1 MGLGTTVTDRKTSH
15 SDVPG
20 EEYPYS
26 DGRVLMESDPHANSI
41 VAMRN
46 QLQWHFHGYPD
57 VYVAGSMA
65 VFYRKGDKSAVVEP
79 DLFVVVG
86 CEKRDRRSYRV
97 WDEGGVVP
105 GFVVEVAS
113 PSTSQWDA
121 TGKRA
126 IYRRMG
132 VREYWRFDPTGRLI
146 RRGLAGWLLVGRS
159 YRRIRHTG
167 KTGWYRS
174 DVLGLDLRGEGWLLR
189 FRDPLLGRELMTHSE
204 TSRRLDIARFERDEA
219 VRGRVAADRE
229 RDEAV
234 QERDEAIQRIREL
247 EARLPPSV
255 ESA

>member
-1 MGLGTTVTDRKTSH
+1 MGLGTTVTDRKTSL
-15 SDVPG
+15 SDVPR

-41 VAMRN
+41 VALRN

-57 VYVAGSMA
+57 VYLAGSMA
-65 VFYRKGDKSAVVEP
+65 VFYSRGDKSAVVEP

-86 CEKRDRRSYRV
+86 CEQRDRRSYRV

-126 IYRRMG
+126 TYRRMG

-146 RRGLAGWLLVGRS
+146 RGGLAGWQLVGAVKGEFD
-159 YRRIRHTG
+159 TPG
-167 KTGWYRS
+167 KQAGIGAMS
-174 DVLGLDLRGEGWLLR
+174 
-189 FRDPLLGRELMTHSE
+189 
-204 TSRRLDIARFERDEA
+204 
-219 VRGRVAADRE
+219 
-229 RDEAV
+229 
-234 QERDEAIQRIREL
+234 
-247 EARLPPSV
+247 
-255 ESA
+255 